1 MLLQEAGV
9 LRIERCLQSMLSGLA
24 FGLFQRNFIQELGAF
39 DFKVRLS
46 LLFLP
51 LRFGQFAWTICGCL
65 TFTAMNYLSHPGG
78 QGLCLF
84 AQARNLLI

>member
-1 MLLQEAGV
+1 MIGSHIVARSLPLAND
-9 LRIERCLQSMLSGLA
+9 ERCLQSMLSGLV

-51 LRFGQFAWTICGCL
+51 LRFGQFAWTICGCS
-65 TFTAMNYLSHPGG
+65 TEHQPS
-78 QGLCLF
+78 
-84 AQARNLLI
+84 LL